1 MKKLFYSGL
10 LLALMLNL
18 NATAQQKEGKE
29 TARDGMFI
37 HISHGYDDAHR
48 VAMALN
54 MANMMAEDKDVLVYI
69 DIEGVKFVLK
79 DSEDIKHPAFP
90 SAHESLQKLLDRG
103 IGVYACP
110 GCLKAAGKTVDELME
125 GVKGADKKAFF
136 NFTDGRII
144 TLDY

>member
-1 MKKLFYSGL
+1 MKNALLIISILFI
-10 LLALMLNL
+10 ALNL
-18 NATAQQKEGKE
+18 SAQDLEE
-29 TARDGMFI
+29 TKKAKDGMFI

-54 MANMMAEDKDVLVYI
+54 MANMISEENDVLVYI
-69 DIEGVKFVLK
+69 DIKGVEFVLQ

-90 SAHESLQKLLDRG
+90 SAHESIKKLLDKG
-103 IGVYACP
+103 VGVYACP
-110 GCLKAAGKTVDELME
+110 GCLKAAGKTVDDLME
-125 GVKGADKKAFF
+125 GIKAADKNAFF